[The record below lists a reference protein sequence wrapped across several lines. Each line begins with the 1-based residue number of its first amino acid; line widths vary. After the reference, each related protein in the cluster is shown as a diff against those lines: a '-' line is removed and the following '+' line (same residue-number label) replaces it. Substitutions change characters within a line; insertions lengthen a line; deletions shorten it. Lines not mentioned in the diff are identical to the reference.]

1 MKTSDLI
8 GPALDWAVAKASGL
22 IDKDYRVGPTGHTKV
37 VVLST
42 GRSFDMRIGRYFEP
56 STDWSQ
62 GGPLVER
69 VKIDIV
75 WEEGQP
81 HARMSQMVQVPRG
94 VMSWCTTK
102 GPTPL
107 IAAMRCLVASRLGDE
122 VDVPKELL

>member
-1 MKTSDLI
+1 MKTSALIDLS
-8 GPALDWAVAKASGL
+8 LDWAVARCLGIKIKIPAYCEKPWLLQVDCHGQESHCP
-22 IDKDYRVGPTGHTKV
+22 KW
-37 VVLST
+37 
-42 GRSFDMRIGRYFEP
+42 

-81 HARMSQMVQVPRG
+81 HARMSRMVQVPRG